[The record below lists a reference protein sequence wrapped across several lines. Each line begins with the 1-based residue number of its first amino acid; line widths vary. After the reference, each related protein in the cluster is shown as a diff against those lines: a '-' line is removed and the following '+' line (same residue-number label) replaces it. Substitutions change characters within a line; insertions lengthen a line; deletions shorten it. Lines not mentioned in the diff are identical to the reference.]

1 MQLVMLGAPGV
12 GKGTQGKLLSS
23 YYQIPN
29 ISTGDML
36 RDAVSR
42 GTALGLTAKGYMDQG
57 QLVPD
62 DVMIGLIKER
72 LQDPDCGHGFILDG
86 YPRTEHQ
93 AESLDQYLAQINKPI
108 DAVIELEL
116 AEEEIIRRLSSRRIC
131 QGCGRDFN
139 LISNPPPADNKCP
152 TCGGAIVQRADD
164 TPETV
169 RTRLAVYQ
177 QKTKPLKTYYEKT
190 GRLTVFPANGSVEEI
205 HNRIRSFLDAKI
217 Q

>member
-36 RDAVSR
+36 REAVSQ
-42 GTALGLTAKGYMDQG
+42 GTPLGLSAKGYMDQG

-62 DVMIGLIKER
+62 EVMIGLIKER
-72 LQDPDCGHGFILDG
+72 LGSSDCARGFILDG
-86 YPRTEHQ
+86 YPRTVPQ
-93 AESLDQYLAQINKPI
+93 AEALDHYLAQIKKPI

-116 AEEEIIRRLSSRRIC
+116 AEAEIVKRLSSRRIC
-131 QGCGRDFN
+131 QGCGKDFN

-152 TCGGAIVQRADD
+152 ICGGAIIQRPDD

-169 RTRLAVYQ
+169 KTRLAVYQ
-177 QKTKPLKTYYEKT
+177 QKTKPLKEYYQKSD
-190 GRLTVFPANGSVEEI
+190 RLKIFPANGSVEQI
-205 HNRIRSFLDAKI
+205 QNRIRSFLDVKFR
-217 Q
+217 

>member
-36 RDAVSR
+36 REAVSQ
-42 GTALGLTAKGYMDQG
+42 GTPLGLSAKSYMDQG

-62 DVMIGLIKER
+62 EVMIGLIKER
-72 LQDPDCGHGFILDG
+72 LENPDCARGFILDG
-86 YPRTEHQ
+86 YPRTVLQ
-93 AESLDQYLAQINKPI
+93 AESLDHYLAQINKPI

-116 AEEEIIRRLSSRRIC
+116 AEAEIVKRLSSRRIC
-131 QGCGRDFN
+131 QGCGKDFN

-152 TCGGAIVQRADD
+152 ICGGAIIQRPDD

-169 RTRLAVYQ
+169 KTRLAVYQ
-177 QKTKPLKTYYEKT
+177 KKTKPLKAYYQKSD
-190 GRLTVFPANGSVEEI
+190 RLMIFPANGSVEQI
-205 HNRIRSFLDAKI
+205 QNRIRSFLDAKFR
-217 Q
+217 

>member
-36 RDAVSR
+36 REAVSQ
-42 GTALGLTAKGYMDQG
+42 GTPLGLSAKGYMDQG

-62 DVMIGLIKER
+62 EVMIGLIKER
-72 LQDPDCGHGFILDG
+72 LGSPDCVRGFILDG
-86 YPRTEHQ
+86 YPRTVQQ
-93 AESLDQYLAQINKPI
+93 AEALDHYLAQINKPI

-116 AEEEIIRRLSSRRIC
+116 GEAEIVKRLSSRRIC
-131 QGCGRDFN
+131 QGCGKDFN
-139 LISNPPPADNKCP
+139 LISNPPPADNQCP
-152 TCGGAIVQRADD
+152 ICGGAIIQRPDD

-169 RTRLAVYQ
+169 KTRLAVYH
-177 QKTKPLKTYYEKT
+177 QKTKPLKAYYQKSH
-190 GRLTVFPANGSVEEI
+190 RLTIFPANGSVEQI
-205 HNRIRSFLDAKI
+205 QNQIRSFLDAKFR
-217 Q
+217 

>member
-23 YYQIPN
+23 HYQIPN

-36 RDAVSR
+36 REAVAQA
-42 GTALGLTAKGYMDQG
+42 TPVGLIAKSYMDQG

-62 DVMIGLIKER
+62 DVMIELIKAR
-72 LQDPDCGHGFILDG
+72 LKSPDCERGFILDG
-86 YPRTEHQ
+86 YPRTVQQ
-93 AESLDQYLAQINKPI
+93 AESLDEYLAQIDKPI

-116 AEEEIIRRLSSRRIC
+116 AEEEIIKRLTSRRIC

-139 LISNPPPADNKCP
+139 LLTNPPPSDNRCP
-152 TCGGAIVQRADD
+152 SCGAAIIQRSDD

-169 RTRLAVYQ
+169 KTRLAVYQ
-177 QKTKPLKTYYEKT
+177 QKTKPLKLYYQKS
-190 GRLTVFPANGSVEEI
+190 GRLMICAANGSIEDI
-205 HNRIRSFLDAKI
+205 HHRIRSLLDAKI
-217 Q
+217 R